1 MKSLFRPIF
10 ALALALPLLLAACGD
25 KEPSNAPRSRSSCR
39 PASST
44 NPACVPQLTAEER
57 SPSATTPRTTP

>member
-44 NPACVPQLTAEER
+44 NPACACR
-57 SPSATTPRTTP
+57 N